1 MVWSV
6 YMLRCGDDSLYTGV
20 ATDVA
25 RRFGEHSSQGPKAA
39 KYVRG
44 RAPLQLV
51 YTREVGTRSE
61 ALKEEWRIKRLSRA
75 KKEALVDA
83 SRQYD

>member
-1 MVWSV
+1 MEWSI

-25 RRFGEHSSQGPKAA
+25 RRLGEHQAQGPKAA
-39 KYVRG
+39 KYLRG
-44 RAPLQLV
+44 RAPLKLV

-75 KKEALVDA
+75 QKEALLLV
-83 SRQYD
+83 